1 VSEPLRRGPAIG
13 VALAIG
19 AALVFVLVRQA
30 PRAAAGPAMNAAAEP
45 AAVGAV
51 EPAAVAV
58 EPAAEPAVVAAAGPT
73 AVGAPSGA
81 PGYVLMDL
89 AAIKRVVHGSGR
101 PVLVHF
107 WASWCGPCLAELPLV
122 DKFAR
127 EMKAKGVEVISLS
140 LDDPAR
146 AGDRMLKVLAQ
157 SAPNLT
163 RNIVQV
169 SDSDAFIST
178 IDPQWEGAI
187 PAMFGFDAQGTLR
200 GRLIGEVSRRDLDG
214 LVARVSKR

>member
-1 VSEPLRRGPAIG
+1 MRRGPAIG

-30 PRAAAGPAMNAAAEP
+30 PRAAAGPAMTASAEP
-45 AAVGAV
+45 
-51 EPAAVAV
+51 
-58 EPAAEPAVVAAAGPT
+58 VAAPDPT
-73 AVGAPSGA
+73 PVAAPTGA

-89 AAIKRVVHGSGR
+89 PAIKRVVHGSGR

-169 SDSDAFIST
+169 ADSDAFIST

-200 GRLIGEVSRRDLDG
+200 GRLIGEASRRDLDG

>member
-1 VSEPLRRGPAIG
+1 LSDQQEVVNEPARRGPAIG
-13 VALAIG
+13 LALALG

-30 PRAAAGPAMNAAAEP
+30 PRAAAGPATAEP
-45 AAVGAV
+45 PPAFEARPVG
-51 EPAAVAV
+51 EPT
-58 EPAAEPAVVAAAGPT
+58 PVAAP
-73 AVGAPSGA
+73 GAA

-89 AAIKRVVHGSGR
+89 PAIKRLAHGSGK

-127 EMKAKGVEVISLS
+127 EMKGKGVEVVSLS
-140 LDDPAR
+140 LDDPGR
-146 AGDRMLKVLAQ
+146 AGERVLKVLAQ
-157 SAPNLT
+157 QAPNLT

-169 SDSDAFIST
+169 ADSDAFVNT
-178 IDPQWEGAI
+178 IDPQWEGSI

-200 GRLIGEVSRRDLDG
+200 GRLIGEASRRELEG

>member
-1 VSEPLRRGPAIG
+1 MSEQREVVSEPARRGPAIG
-13 VALAIG
+13 LALALG

-30 PRAAAGPAMNAAAEP
+30 PRAAAGPSVNVAAEL
-45 AAVGAV
+45 
-51 EPAAVAV
+51 AVA
-58 EPAAEPAVVAAAGPT
+58 EPTPVAAG
-73 AVGAPSGA
+73 GA

-89 AAIKRVVHGSGR
+89 PAIKHLAHGSGK

-127 EMKAKGVEVISLS
+127 EMKGKGVDVVSLS
-140 LDDPAR
+140 LDDPGR
-146 AGDRMLKVLAQ
+146 AGDRVLKVLAQ
-157 SAPNLT
+157 QAPNLT

-169 SDSDAFIST
+169 ADSDAFVNT

-187 PAMFGFDAQGTLR
+187 PAMFGFDAKGTLR
-200 GRLIGEVSRRDLDG
+200 GRLIGEASRHDLDG
-214 LVARVSKR
+214 LVARVSQHEQH